1 MMLIKID
8 KWKLIMKFKNR
19 DMLDLVARRL
29 RCYESEIGTKQSFEY
44 RGKYFYYNDQTLFLV
59 NFPILGFHF
68 RFQLKIVALSAEF
81 SLLKFSNN

>member
-8 KWKLIMKFKNR
+8 ERKLIMKFKNR

-44 RGKYFYYNDQTLFLV
+44 RGKYFY
-59 NFPILGFHF
+59 
-68 RFQLKIVALSAEF
+68 
-81 SLLKFSNN
+81 